1 MTPACVLI
9 QYPAL
14 FNCYSKF
21 ERKISR
27 ILSTMED
34 FRVVYFED
42 VRGFSHRMLDGDA
55 RVTSIT
61 KIDSLESVTHAILI
75 DDGSEFSSLEGECKN
90 REVIVRRV
98 KVPIT
103 RVLNIKKETEY
114 QSVKSTPEYE
124 YIGRGSDWGNPYAMF
139 DGSPDEGVSSRDEVI
154 AKFKY
159 DFERGFLK
167 KNKEDALALMGKKL
181 GCFCKP
187 QSCHGDVIAEFL
199 NSYDDGR

>member
-1 MTPACVLI
+1 MTSACVLI

-27 ILSTMED
+27 ILSRMD
-34 FRVVYFED
+34 GFSVVYFED
-42 VRGFSHRMLDGDA
+42 VRGFIHRMIDGDT
-55 RVTSIT
+55 RVTSIA
-61 KIDSLESVTHAILI
+61 KIDSLKSVTHAILV
-75 DDGSEFSSLEGECKN
+75 DDGSEFLSLAGEFKKN
-90 REVIVRRV
+90 GIIVRRV
-98 KVPIT
+98 QVPIT
-103 RVLNIKKETEY
+103 RVLNIKKETKY

-124 YIGRGSDWGNPYAMF
+124 YIGRGSDWGNPYAIF
-139 DGSPDEGVSSRDEVI
+139 DGSPDEGVSTRDEVI

-167 KNKEDALALMGKKL
+167 KNKEDALTLIGKKL

>member
-1 MTPACVLI
+1 MTAACVLV
-9 QYPAL
+9 QYSSL

-21 ERKISR
+21 ERKVSR
-27 ILSTMED
+27 ILSSMD
-34 FRVVYFED
+34 GFSVVYFED
-42 VRGFSHRMLDGDA
+42 ARGFIHRMLDADS
-55 RVTSIT
+55 RVCRST
-61 KIDSLESVTHAILI
+61 KVDSLEVVTHAILI
-75 DDGSEFSSLEGECKN
+75 DDGVEFTELASKCEESGI
-90 REVIVRRV
+90 VVRRV
-98 KVPIT
+98 KVPIS

-139 DGSPDEGVSSRDEVI
+139 DGSPDEGVSTREEVI

-167 KNKEDALALMGKKL
+167 RNKEDALILMGKKL

-187 QSCHGDVIAEFL
+187 QSCHGDVIADFL